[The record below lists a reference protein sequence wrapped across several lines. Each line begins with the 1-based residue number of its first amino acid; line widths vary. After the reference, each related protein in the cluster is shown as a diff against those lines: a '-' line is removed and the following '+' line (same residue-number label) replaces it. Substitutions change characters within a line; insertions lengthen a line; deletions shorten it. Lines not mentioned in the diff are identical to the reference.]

1 MKNKF
6 TEHFGYKGRRKKGDT
21 ASLAAQLAPLEEQDA
36 RAARKQGANAR
47 SANNSNGAPIQDHGA
62 LIIDKDTVRLPKGFV
77 EGGQGKHFLGIEPV
91 VLVIV
96 IIALMF
102 TAFIAWQISGMT
114 MPG

>member
-36 RAARKQGANAR
+36 HAARKQGANAR
-47 SANNSNGAPIQDHGA
+47 NKNNGNSAPIQDHGA
-62 LIIDKDTVRLPKGFV
+62 LIIDNDTVRLPKGFV
-77 EGGQGKHFLGIEPV
+77 EGGRGENFLGIEPV